1 MGSKGKKLGF
11 DRFLNSFRY
20 SFAGLKHAYKN
31 EQSLLIH
38 FMISIAV
45 ILMGLY
51 FKITNIEWIFVFL
64 MIALVMAAE
73 LLNTAI
79 ENVVDLVTSDFHP
92 MAKIAKDTASAAVLI
107 YSMIALVIGLIVFLP
122 YILKLF

>member
-1 MGSKGKKLGF
+1 
-11 DRFLNSFRY
+11 
-20 SFAGLKHAYKN
+20 
-31 EQSLLIH
+31 
-38 FMISIAV
+38 MISIIV

-79 ENVVDLVTSDFHP
+79 EDVVDLVTSDFHP